1 MLHLLLPIIYIAF
14 ISLGLPDALLG
25 SAWPTI
31 YPEFQVPISYAGI
44 ISMIISGCT
53 ILSSLMSD
61 RLTHRFGA
69 GKITAASV
77 GITAAALLGFS
88 ISDSFLELCLW
99 AIPYGLGAGNVD
111 AALNNFVAL
120 HYASRHMSWL
130 HCMWGIGASTGP
142 YVMGFA
148 LNRGFPWS
156 TGYLAIG
163 ILQIVLT
170 AMLFFSLPLWKTA
183 GSVSENPEKNN
194 NSEKDSGSGTD
205 SHILSLP
212 EILAIPGAK
221 EIMITFFCYCALEQ
235 TAGLWASSYLVLH
248 HGLNTEAA
256 AFY

>member
-130 HCMWGIGASTGP
+130 HCM
-142 YVMGFA
+142 
-148 LNRGFPWS
+148 
-156 TGYLAIG
+156 
-163 ILQIVLT
+163 
-170 AMLFFSLPLWKTA
+170 
-183 GSVSENPEKNN
+183 
-194 NSEKDSGSGTD
+194 
-205 SHILSLP
+205 
-212 EILAIPGAK
+212 
-221 EIMITFFCYCALEQ
+221 
-235 TAGLWASSYLVLH
+235 
-248 HGLNTEAA
+248 
-256 AFY
+256 